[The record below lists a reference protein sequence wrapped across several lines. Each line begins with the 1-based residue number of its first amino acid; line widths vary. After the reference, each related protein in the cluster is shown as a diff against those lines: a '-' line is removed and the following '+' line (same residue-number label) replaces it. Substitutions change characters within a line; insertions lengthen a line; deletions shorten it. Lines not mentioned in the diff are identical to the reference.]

1 LARGRA
7 LSRCEV
13 DVGAAG
19 YWLSSCDLRLFRR
32 QTPDPPPAVGELPI
46 PPLELR
52 ELVGPR
58 EPEAFD
64 HPAGQP
70 VFPTLTRP
78 ELYDFVLDFGCGCG
92 RVARR
97 LAVADA
103 PMPRRYVGVDL
114 HAGLIAWANEN
125 LAPRLPGFTFIHQD
139 VFNAGFNPRGS
150 LPEMAPFP
158 VEDESVSLLLALS
171 VFTHLVQAQAER
183 YLDEVKRVLRPD
195 GVALATFF
203 LFDKAYFPMMQ
214 DFQNALY
221 INDTDPTNAVIFDRE
236 WLLAALELRE
246 LRIQEVRSPPVRGYH
261 WELEI
266 VPGRGSV
273 ALPEDTGE
281 FGRQPPPVCARPAY
295 MIGEARGL
303 RRRAR

>member
-1 LARGRA
+1 M
-7 LSRCEV
+7 
-13 DVGAAG
+13 
-19 YWLSSCDLRLFRR
+19 
-32 QTPDPPPAVGELPI
+32 PI

-64 HPAGQP
+64 HPHGQP

-103 PMPRRYVGVDL
+103 PMPKRYVGIDL
-114 HAGLIAWANEN
+114 HAGMIAWANKN
-125 LAPRLPGFTFIHQD
+125 LAPRLPGFTFVHHD
-139 VFNAGFNPRGS
+139 VFNAGFNPGGAS
-150 LPEMAPFP
+150 QQSASFP
-158 VEDESVSLLLALS
+158 VEDNSVSLLLALS
-171 VFTHLVQAQAER
+171 VFTHLVQADAEH

-195 GVALATFF
+195 GVMLATFF
-203 LFDKAYFPMMQ
+203 LFDKAYYPMMQ

-236 WLLAALELRE
+236 WLLAALDLRE
-246 LRIQEVRSPPVRGYH
+246 LRIREVRSPPVRGYH

-266 VPGRGSV
+266 VHGRGSV

-281 FGRQPPPVCARPAY
+281 FGRQPPPVCSRPAY
-295 MIGEARGL
+295 MIGETRSL

>member
-1 LARGRA
+1 VAILPR
-7 LSRCEV
+7 
-13 DVGAAG
+13 
-19 YWLSSCDLRLFRR
+19 DLRLFRR
-32 QTPDPPPAVGELPI
+32 HTPDPPPADGELPI

-64 HPAGQP
+64 HPRGQP

-78 ELYDFVLDFGCGCG
+78 EQYDFVLDFGCGCG

-97 LAVADA
+97 LAVAEA
-103 PMPRRYVGVDL
+103 PMPKRYVGLDL
-114 HAGLIAWANEN
+114 HAGMIAWANQN

-139 VFNAGFNPRGS
+139 VFNRGFNPRGS
-150 LPEMAPFP
+150 LPQMAPFP
-158 VEDESVSLLLALS
+158 VEDQSVSLLLALS
-171 VFTHLVQAQAER
+171 VFTHLVQSQAER
-183 YLDEVKRVLRPD
+183 YLDEVRRVLRPD
-195 GVALATFF
+195 GVMLATFF

-221 INDTDPTNAVIFDRE
+221 INDSDPTNAVIFDRE
-236 WLLAALELRE
+236 WLLTALDLRG
-246 LRIQEVRSPPVRGYH
+246 LRIREVRSPVVRGYH

-281 FGRQPPPVCARPAY
+281 FGRQPPPVCSYPAY
-295 MIGEARGL
+295 TIGQNPRMHRRPGL
-303 RRRAR
+303 RRRAS